1 MDYNLQHHTD
11 PSGWMYSQQDSSYR
25 TNTNEPLQEPVAFE
39 DFQFSFGLE
48 PGFAMPVPLDMPPAP
63 PSLSDSNNLMSMD
76 YQQNDSHD
84 FTCSTSNNPLLDEND
99 QKAFSQF
106 LDAFFVDKD
115 GQMSNAEQMANQFS
129 TMYDAPP
136 PPLVLNDGYGAN
148 ATSASETDPFRVA
161 TSMFLPKQTPKT
173 TTISSAAQHN
183 AEDDD
188 EYRRSSILQ
197 SLDQQKQFHQRLNR
211 VASVQQQ
218 QQQQQQ
224 RQQLG
229 KESTTPTSSNRYQD
243 SIGPNAIFLQQSNQ
257 VSAPFI
263 TKHPSTASQRYHPQ
277 QHAPYPPPERQHPSS
292 TTSASNDS
300 NMNGQHHAHDREYQR
315 SSSRSLSTPTR
326 RNKSHKE
333 LLTEEEKRN
342 NHIASE
348 QKRRS
353 TIRNGFKDLTDI
365 VPTLKNINNSK
376 STVLFKAVDYIKY
389 LEKRNKNLRDKMGS
403 LEVRIKVEGRVSDIL
418 MHSSSLQQQT
428 QTPSMAPSQS
438 SPTSQPSYSETDST
452 SPPPPPRPPL
462 DNEASDRSHYHHFQQ
477 QRDIDSN
484 SNSNS
489 NDISGGGVAA
499 ALLAHKSQQ
508 QQLMALQEQLQ
519 YHQRLLTQQDDNN
532 LTHHPQRSH
541 QTSSLHHQHQR
552 QQQQQQ
558 NYHSVSSS
566 STSSSSHSSPQ
577 SSDLYQHPPVPPP
590 RWTYDSNARSNNTNV
605 KMEVDNEE
613 PLKVSA

>member
-1 MDYNLQHHTD
+1 
-11 PSGWMYSQQDSSYR
+11 
-25 TNTNEPLQEPVAFE
+25 
-39 DFQFSFGLE
+39 
-48 PGFAMPVPLDMPPAP
+48 MPVPLDMPPAP
-63 PSLSDSNNLMSMD
+63 PALSDSNNLISMD
-76 YQQNDSHD
+76 YQQSDNHD
-84 FTCSTSNNPLLDEND
+84 FTSSTSNNPLLDEND

-115 GQMSNAEQMANQFS
+115 GQMSNAEHMASQFS

-136 PPLVLNDGYGAN
+136 PPLVLNDGYGTN
-148 ATSASETDPFRVA
+148 ATSTSETDPFRAA
-161 TSMFLPKQTPKT
+161 TSMFLPKQTPKATT
-173 TTISSAAQHN
+173 TTIPSATQHN
-183 AEDDD
+183 DEDDD

-211 VASVQQQ
+211 VTTVQQQ
-218 QQQQQQ
+218 H
-224 RQQLG
+224 QQLG
-229 KESTTPTSSNRYQD
+229 KESTTPNNSTHYQD

-263 TKHPSTASQRYHPQ
+263 TKHPSTTSQRYHPQ
-277 QHAPYPPPERQHPSS
+277 QHAPYPTPERQHPSS
-292 TTSASNDS
+292 TSSASASNDS
-300 NMNGQHHAHDREYQR
+300 NMNGQHHHHDREYQR

-389 LEKRNKNLRDKMGS
+389 LEKRNNNLRDKMGS

-418 MHSSSLQQQT
+418 MHSSSLQQQQQT
-428 QTPSMAPSQS
+428 QAPTMAPSQS
-438 SPTSQPSYSETDST
+438 SPTSQPSYSETGSA
-452 SPPPPPRPPL
+452 SPPM
-462 DNEASDRSHYHHFQQ
+462 DNEVSDRSHYHHFQQ
-477 QRDIDSN
+477 QRDIDTN
-484 SNSNS
+484 SNNNNS
-489 NDISGGGVAA
+489 SSSGGGGVAA

-541 QTSSLHHQHQR
+541 PMSSSHQ

-566 STSSSSHSSPQ
+566 SASSSSHSSPQ